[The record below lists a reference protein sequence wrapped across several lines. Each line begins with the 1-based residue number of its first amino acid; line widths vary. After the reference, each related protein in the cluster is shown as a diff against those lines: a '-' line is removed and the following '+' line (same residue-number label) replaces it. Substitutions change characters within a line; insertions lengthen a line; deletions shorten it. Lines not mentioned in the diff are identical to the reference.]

1 MEKKGKEEKKTYKLT
16 GRKMSEKECKEVE
29 DSFKQMDDAI
39 NNLYGRKANN
49 GKR

>member
-1 MEKKGKEEKKTYKLT
+1 MEKKGKEEKKTYKLS
-16 GRKMSEKECKEVE
+16 RKMSEKECKEVE